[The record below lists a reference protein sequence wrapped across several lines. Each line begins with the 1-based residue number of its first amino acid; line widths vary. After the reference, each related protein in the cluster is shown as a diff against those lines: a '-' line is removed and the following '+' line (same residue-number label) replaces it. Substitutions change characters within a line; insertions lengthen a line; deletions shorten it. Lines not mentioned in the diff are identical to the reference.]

1 MCGDKFL
8 TFNKNP
14 IMKFKT
20 NAKCAGCKSTILDAV
35 NKKFPD
41 AEWNLDLDNADKILE
56 VHGLPEEAATA
67 EQVIKTLEEAGFK
80 GSWLTGTGY

>member
-1 MCGDKFL
+1 MRGYQFL
-8 TFNKNP
+8 TINKDS

-20 NAKCAGCKSTILDAV
+20 NARCAGCKSAILDAV

-56 VHGLPEEAATA
+56 VHGLPEDAATA
-67 EQVIKTLEEAGFK
+67 EQVIKTLEETGFK
-80 GSWLTGTGY
+80 GSWLTGN